1 MHYVEIINLIK
12 KGKKFPTV
20 AENNSESMQLLDSSE
35 DHHLNN
41 NISISQLF

>member
-20 AENNSESMQLLDSSE
+20 TENNSESMQLLDSSE